1 MRPRVDRDRKHRR
14 LRLAALRRPRGTA
27 PRGRCRGRRGGPPH
41 RRGARGH
48 WSASRTRRLG
58 RDLALV
64 VGTSVACP
72 RRGAPDGL
80 LCDRPPCPARHP
92 AQCGRSDYGRSG
104 RRSGIRGRGDR
115 RLCGSPL
122 RHRPG
127 RPLLQRPALVPDLV
141 PERPRRCLP
150 GRLLAGDRAG
160 GASRRFADRAVVRA
174 RCRRG
179 DGGGVA
185 ANPEQGRRPRDRRLR
200 GAPAPAIA
208 AAPAPARADAP
219 GGGFDDGGL
228 STPDGALPRQRRRA
242 AGRGGP
248 ARRRGASARD
258 GRRRGARTRLRGC
271 RPPHRAQSPRPPRR
285 RHRHALPLL
294 RDAPGGNRRVLREGR
309 SSRRLR
315 PGQVAR
321 LQARPCTREHE
332 HPPAHAR
339 LVPIRP
345 VAGRARRVRSP
356 PTRRVRVA
364 GLRHGIPRAPSHP
377 RHACARAFA
386 LARRAER
393 ARDRRPDPPRR
404 EPRASASGNSPAN
417 AGGRRGCHR
426 RLWRRGLLARPCL
439 RGLDLDPARVRRSVL
454 PATRSGWLRRRAA
467 SAREGRR
474 GRGRKRDG
482 GGRAGRIRAAVALRP
497 PDLARLHGR
506 AAGRRPALG
515 EAARPALGRAVP
527 RRGRAGIVAARR
539 DAAAGRR
546 GPERAAVGRAALR
559 PRPRLRPHAR
569 VAARAGGA
577 PGGEADR
584 PPGTEDRGGAEE
596 PAVAPVTVATE
607 KACTLRQVPNGSG
620 SGRTA
625 LVTGGAGFI
634 GSHLSEALLAAGWD
648 VFALDDVSTGSLE
661 NVAHL
666 RDRPDFHLVVDS
678 VLSPSIVSELVH
690 KVDVVYHLAAAV
702 GVRLIVEQPV
712 HTMVTNVEGTETV
725 LGYASRFG
733 KRVLVASSSE
743 VYGDHREERPLAEND
758 RRVYGPTTEK
768 RWLYA
773 DSKAMDEHLARGLDS
788 VIVRL
793 FNTVGPRQSGRYGM
807 VIPRFAEQAL
817 AGAPLEVHGDGT
829 QTRSF
834 CHVSDTVRALKTLM
848 DAREISGEIF
858 NVGSSERIT
867 ILDLADRVRQ
877 AAGSGSEIAF
887 VPYDEVY
894 GQGIEDTLHR
904 EPAIGKIR
912 EAVGWEPTLDLA
924 RIIRD
929 VIEHARAAAARPQP
943 E

>member
-1 MRPRVDRDRKHRR
+1 
-14 LRLAALRRPRGTA
+14 
-27 PRGRCRGRRGGPPH
+27 
-41 RRGARGH
+41 
-48 WSASRTRRLG
+48 
-58 RDLALV
+58 
-64 VGTSVACP
+64 
-72 RRGAPDGL
+72 
-80 LCDRPPCPARHP
+80 
-92 AQCGRSDYGRSG
+92 
-104 RRSGIRGRGDR
+104 
-115 RLCGSPL
+115 
-122 RHRPG
+122 
-127 RPLLQRPALVPDLV
+127 
-141 PERPRRCLP
+141 
-150 GRLLAGDRAG
+150 
-160 GASRRFADRAVVRA
+160 
-174 RCRRG
+174 
-179 DGGGVA
+179 
-185 ANPEQGRRPRDRRLR
+185 
-200 GAPAPAIA
+200 
-208 AAPAPARADAP
+208 
-219 GGGFDDGGL
+219 
-228 STPDGALPRQRRRA
+228 
-242 AGRGGP
+242 
-248 ARRRGASARD
+248 
-258 GRRRGARTRLRGC
+258 
-271 RPPHRAQSPRPPRR
+271 
-285 RHRHALPLL
+285 
-294 RDAPGGNRRVLREGR
+294 
-309 SSRRLR
+309 
-315 PGQVAR
+315 
-321 LQARPCTREHE
+321 
-332 HPPAHAR
+332 
-339 LVPIRP
+339 
-345 VAGRARRVRSP
+345 
-356 PTRRVRVA
+356 
-364 GLRHGIPRAPSHP
+364 
-377 RHACARAFA
+377 
-386 LARRAER
+386 
-393 ARDRRPDPPRR
+393 
-404 EPRASASGNSPAN
+404 
-417 AGGRRGCHR
+417 
-426 RLWRRGLLARPCL
+426 
-439 RGLDLDPARVRRSVL
+439 
-454 PATRSGWLRRRAA
+454 
-467 SAREGRR
+467 
-474 GRGRKRDG
+474 
-482 GGRAGRIRAAVALRP
+482 
-497 PDLARLHGR
+497 
-506 AAGRRPALG
+506 
-515 EAARPALGRAVP
+515 
-527 RRGRAGIVAARR
+527 
-539 DAAAGRR
+539 
-546 GPERAAVGRAALR
+546 
-559 PRPRLRPHAR
+559 
-569 VAARAGGA
+569 
-577 PGGEADR
+577 
-584 PPGTEDRGGAEE
+584 
-596 PAVAPVTVATE
+596 VTVATE

-634 GSHLSEALLAAGWD
+634 GSHLSEALLAAGWE

-773 DSKAMDEHLARGLDS
+773 DSKAMDEHLALSYHLERGLDS

-894 GQGIEDTLHR
+894 GQGIEDTFHR

-943 E
+943 ERT